1 MEHMVRIL
9 GIGMIVCLIAM
20 VVPVA
25 ALNEG
30 KILFPSETE
39 GNWDIY
45 VINPDGTNRVRLLS
59 TPVNEWSPAWSPDG
73 SRIVFESGGHGSL
86 YDLYTMNADGTDVVR
101 LTFTEEDEMGPSW
114 SPDGGMIIFCTNRD
128 GDPDNYEI
136 YTMNADG
143 TNQTRLTNTPEFSDI
158 DCSWSPNGEKILF
171 SSGGG
176 DNNFDLYTMNTDGTN
191 VVRLTDN
198 PTSDDMAS
206 WSPDGSKIVFESAE
220 PGDCEIYTMNADG
233 TNQTPLT
240 SDPARD
246 YEPGWSPDGSKIVFV
261 STRDGNQELYTM
273 NADGTNQTRLT
284 DTPLNYEAK
293 ASWKYGSSITV
304 TGPNGGETFY
314 HGSPLLMNWSY
325 QGYPGA
331 KVDIAVLKGDTV
343 LKVLAGI
350 PIGSSGS
357 GSYNVPI
364 IPPSTPPGN
373 NYKIQIT
380 SASSL
385 AYTDRSDATFTISG
399 PTITVTVPDG
409 GETFYLGSSLPMNW
423 TYHGDPGPKVDIA
436 VLKGGSTLKT
446 IPGIPIG
453 TGGSG
458 SYSVLIPAI
467 TPLGSDYTIKVT
479 SSSIPAC
486 NDTSNS
492 SFAIGVDPGSS
503 ITVVSPNGGEK
514 WTQGSNQT
522 ISWTYTGSPGSTVTI
537 EALLG
542 ETVLATVA
550 SGYPIGS
557 GGIGTYNLTFP
568 FNTPVGSEYWFRV
581 TSTSIPAYTDTSD
594 SAFSILPAITVD
606 TPNGGENYALNST
619 LTMNWTFSGNPGS
632 TVTIEVF
639 KGVTLLKTLT
649 GIPIGTGGSG
659 SLPVTIPPTTPVGP
673 DYTIRVT
680 STSYPACRDT
690 SDAAFSIGAMA
701 ATFQGALIDVQSLAG
716 GGYFVVNI
724 TTVLDDA
731 GGVLHPGDQVTIT
744 YASGL
749 PPEYQQDY
757 EIDPDLE
764 AGDSVEVFCTIFGTS
779 FVLRDGNYVRGLSA

>member
-486 NDTSNS
+486 NDTSNGP
-492 SFAIGVDPGSS
+492 FTIGVDTSSS
-503 ITVVSPNGGEK
+503 ITVVAPNGTEN
-514 WTQGSNQT
+514 WVQGSFRSFQ
-522 ISWTYTGSPGSTVTI
+522 WAYTGSPGSAVNI
-537 EALLG
+537 E
-542 ETVLATVA
+542 VLNGAAVMA
-550 SGYPIGS
+550 VIPGIPIGTAGS
-557 GGIGTYNLTFP
+557 GEFP
-568 FNTPVGSEYWFRV
+568 LKVPYSTPVGTNYMIRV

-594 SAFSILPAITVD
+594 GPFTISSAITVMS
-606 TPNGGENYALNST
+606 PGGGESYSIGSDLPI
-619 LTMNWTFSGNPGS
+619 NWTYTGNPGP
-632 TVTIEVF
+632 TVNIDVLKNMTV
-639 KGVTLLKTLT
+639 LKTLT
-649 GIPIGTGGSG
+649 GIPIGPGGSG
-659 SLPVTIPPTTPVGP
+659 SLSVPIPAATPLGS
-673 DYTIRVT
+673 DYQIRVT
-680 STSYPACRDT
+680 SGSFTACTDT
-690 SDAAFSIGAMA
+690 SDGFFGIG
-701 ATFQGALIDVQSLAG
+701 V
-716 GGYFVVNI
+716 
-724 TTVLDDA
+724 
-731 GGVLHPGDQVTIT
+731 
-744 YASGL
+744 
-749 PPEYQQDY
+749 
-757 EIDPDLE
+757 
-764 AGDSVEVFCTIFGTS
+764 
-779 FVLRDGNYVRGLSA
+779 

>member
-1 MEHMVRIL
+1 MVRIL
-9 GIGMIVCLIAM
+9 FIGMIVCLIAM

-59 TPVNEWSPAWSPDG
+59 TPVNEWSPTWSPDG

-86 YDLYTMNADGTDVVR
+86 YDLYTMNADGTDVER
-101 LTFTEEDEMGPSW
+101 LTFTDEDEMGPSW

-128 GDPDNYEI
+128 GDSDNYEL

-143 TNQTRLTNTPEFSDI
+143 TNQTRLTNTPAFSDQAP
-158 DCSWSPNGEKILF
+158 SWSPNGEKILF
-171 SSGGG
+171 TSLRN
-176 DNNFDLYTMNTDGTN
+176 DNFDLYTMNADGTN
-191 VVRLTDN
+191 EVRLTDN
-198 PTSDDMAS
+198 PTFDEMAS
-206 WSPDGSKIVFESAE
+206 WSPDGSKIVFESDRD
-220 PGDCEIYTMNADG
+220 GDNEIYTMNADG

-240 SDPARD
+240 SNPATD

-261 STRDGNQELYTM
+261 SNRDGNLELYTM

-284 DTPLNYEAK
+284 NTPLNYEAK

-304 TGPNGGETFY
+304 TGPNGGETLY
-314 HGSPLLMNWSY
+314 HGSPLLMNWTY

-331 KVDIAVLKGDTV
+331 KVDIAVLKGDAV
-343 LKVLAGI
+343 LRVLPGI
-350 PIGSSGS
+350 PIGSLGS
-357 GSYNVPI
+357 GSYSVPT
-364 IPPSTPPGN
+364 IPPGTPLGN
-373 NYKIQIT
+373 DYKIQVT

-385 AYTDRSDATFTISG
+385 AYTDRSDANFTISG

-409 GETFYLGSSLPMNW
+409 GEPFYLGSSLPMNW
-423 TYHGDPGPKVDIA
+423 TYQGDPGPKVDIA
-436 VLKGGSTLKT
+436 VMKGDAVLKT

-479 SSSIPAC
+479 SISNPAC
-486 NDTSNS
+486 NDTSNGP
-492 SFAIGVDPGSS
+492 FTIGVDTSSS
-503 ITVVSPNGGEK
+503 ITVVAPNGTEN
-514 WTQGSNQT
+514 WVQGSFQAFK
-522 ISWTYTGSPGSTVTI
+522 WAYTGSPGAAVNI
-537 EALLG
+537 E
-542 ETVLATVA
+542 VLNGAAVMA
-550 SGYPIGS
+550 VIPGIPIGTGGS
-557 GGIGTYNLTFP
+557 GEFP
-568 FNTPVGSEYWFRV
+568 LKIPFSTPVGTNYTIRI

-594 SAFSILPAITVD
+594 GPFAISSAITVD

-619 LTMNWTFSGNPGS
+619 LPMNWTYSGNPGS

-639 KGVTLLKTLT
+639 KGGTLLKTLT

-659 SLPVTIPPTTPVGP
+659 SLPVTIPPSTPVGP

-680 STSYPACRDT
+680 STSYPACNDT

-701 ATFQGALIDVQSLAG
+701 ATFQGGLIDVQSLAG
-716 GGYFVVNI
+716 GGYFVVNV
-724 TTVLDDA
+724 TNVLDDA
-731 GGVLHPGDQVTIT
+731 GGILHLGDQVTIR

-749 PPEYQQDY
+749 PPKYQQDY

-764 AGDSVEVFCTIFGTS
+764 AGDSVEVFCTIFGAD
-779 FVLRDGNYVRGLSA
+779 FVLRDGNYVKRLSA